1 MLRKIFNRQDY
12 PRVKYWIFIVV
23 FTLVIYYPV
32 TEFIS
37 PLIFYPFDKWMEA
50 RHEAKTKAEERAFQE
65 EVTRRRAERKET
77 DNNIVKTPHV
87 SPVES
92 VDTTS
97 TESTHVAELP
107 QNSSDPPSR
116 LLPSGPYKG
125 MTPEE
130 VQAFEQRER
139 EFIQRN
145 TVYVETH
152 YAAIN
157 ARLQNSEDRES
168 LMLSVFKSLSPE
180 LLKHVREES
189 FKKLPA
195 EDVEDFFNNLEN
207 KGIRM
212 TDDQLIAEGERILT
226 SDQALD
232 IVFRELAIEEK
243 ELEEE
248 YKELYGEEAFNEV
261 YGDE

>member
-1 MLRKIFNRQDY
+1 MLRKLFNRQDF
-12 PRVKYWIFIVV
+12 PRVKFWIFVV
-23 FTLVIYYPV
+23 VV
-32 TEFIS
+32 TFALYIPISKFVS
-37 PLIFYPFDKWMEA
+37 PLISYPFDKWLESRREA
-50 RHEAKTKAEERAFQE
+50 KHEAKRQDFQE
-65 EVTRRRAERKET
+65 EVTRRRSERKET

-87 SPVES
+87 SPVEH
-92 VDTTS
+92 VDTTDGTS
-97 TESTHVAELP
+97 TESTHVAKLP
-107 QNSSDPPSR
+107 QNSSNPPSR
-116 LLPSGPYKG
+116 VLLSGLYKG

-145 TVYVETH
+145 TVYVDTH

-157 ARLQNSEDRES
+157 ARLQNSEDRDS

-195 EDVEDFFNNLEN
+195 EDVEDFFSNLEN

-232 IVFRELAIEEK
+232 IVFRELAIEEE
-243 ELEEE
+243 ELNQE
-248 YKELYGEEAFNEV
+248 YKELYG
-261 YGDE
+261 DK